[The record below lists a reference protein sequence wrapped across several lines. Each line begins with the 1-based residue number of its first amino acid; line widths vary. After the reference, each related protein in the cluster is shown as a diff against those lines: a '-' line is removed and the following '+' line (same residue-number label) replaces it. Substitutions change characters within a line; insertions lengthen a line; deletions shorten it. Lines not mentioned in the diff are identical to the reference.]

1 MASMI
6 KATKITDEE
15 LAEVKQLQQDFQLL
29 TYQIGELSVIEHN
42 LQNQIDSIKTEL
54 KNFYSSLKTLQDKEK
69 DLIDK
74 LNQVYPNMNIN
85 FETGE
90 IS

>member
-15 LAEVKQLQQDFQLL
+15 LAEVTELQKDFQLL
-29 TYQIGELSVIEHN
+29 TYQIGEIS
-42 LQNQIDSIKTEL
+42 LQREIIQKQLLKSNEEFNNSISSFEKLRIKEEELINKLTTNYPDS
-54 KNFYSSLKTLQDKEK
+54 
-69 DLIDK
+69 
-74 LNQVYPNMNIN
+74 NIN

-90 IS
+90 LS